1 MWYLRIAMLHWAFP
15 PTIGGVETHL
25 AMLCPALVREGC
37 AVALLTGAV
46 DGRVAEETWEGVR
59 IRRTPLMDLNSLSP
73 TLIRRFK
80 DEIREELA
88 RFIDRERPDIIH
100 AHNMHYF
107 SYIHAEA
114 LVRIKERMDVPL
126 ILSAHNVW
134 DDETWEELLQ
144 LRFAWDGVIAVSHYI
159 KRELV
164 VSGYPAGQI
173 RVIHHGLDLARF
185 QAATPPET
193 VRHEIREKARGRKIV
208 FHPARMSLAKGS
220 DIVVLAF
227 KRVKEVYPDAFLLL
241 AGTNNTV
248 DWGSYRQGEIA
259 QIRRM
264 IAECGL
270 EEDVLIRF
278 FPWEEMPAAYGESE
292 VVVYPSSFDEP
303 FGLVLLEAMAA
314 GKPLVVTR
322 AGGMPEIVVPG
333 ETGFIIPRR
342 QPDALAEK
350 ILALLRAP
358 DLAHQMGQRARQ
370 RVAERFTL
378 ERMVRETVAYYE
390 EVCRTRGRA
399 ERGKRSSA
407 VG

>member
-1 MWYLRIAMLHWAFP
+1 MRIAMLHWAFP

-25 AMLCPALVREGC
+25 TMLCPALVKEGHE
-37 AVALLTGAV
+37 VALLTGAV
-46 DGRVAEETWEGVR
+46 DDQVTVESWEGVR

-73 TLIRRFK
+73 TLIRRYR

-88 RFIDRERPDIIH
+88 RFIDRERPDVIH

-107 SYIHAEA
+107 SYVHAEA
-114 LVRIKERMDVPL
+114 LVRISERARVPL

-134 DDETWEELLQ
+134 DDATWEELLR
-144 LRFAWDGVIAVSHYI
+144 LRFAWDGIIAVSHYI
-159 KRELV
+159 KKELIA
-164 VSGYPAGQI
+164 SGYPAERI

-185 QAATPPET
+185 RAATPPEA
-193 VRHEIREKARGRKIV
+193 VRREIREKARGRKVV

-220 DIVVLAF
+220 DVVVLAF
-227 KRVKEVYPDAFLLL
+227 KQVKEVYPDAFLLL

-248 DWGSYRQGEIA
+248 DWGSYQQGEIA

-278 FPWEEMPAAYGESE
+278 FPWEEIPAAYLESE

-314 GKPLVVTR
+314 GKPLIVTR
-322 AGGMPEIVVPG
+322 AGGMPEIVIPG

-358 DLAHQMGQRARQ
+358 DLVRQMGEKARR
-370 RVAERFTL
+370 RVEASFTL
-378 ERMVRETVAYYE
+378 ERMVQEMVAYYK
-390 EVCRTRGRA
+390 EVHRTGGRV

-407 VG
+407 IGR

>member
-1 MWYLRIAMLHWAFP
+1 MRVAMLHWAFP

-25 AMLCPALVREGC
+25 AMLCPALVKAGYE
-37 AVALLTGAV
+37 VALLTGSV
-46 DGRVAEETWEGVR
+46 DGKTSEETWEGVK

-114 LVRIKERMDVPL
+114 LVRIKERFGIVL

-134 DDETWEELLQ
+134 EDDTWEELLR

-159 KRELV
+159 KKELIA
-164 VSGYPAGQI
+164 SGYPAGQI

-185 QAATPPET
+185 QAATPPEAV
-193 VRHEIREKARGRKIV
+193 VREIREKARGRKVV

-248 DWGSYRQGEIA
+248 DWGSYQQGEIA

-278 FPWEEMPAAYGESE
+278 FPWEEMPAAYQESE
-292 VVVYPSSFDEP
+292 VVVYPSTFEEP

-314 GKPLVVTR
+314 EKPLVVTR
-322 AGGMPEIVVPG
+322 AGGMPEIVIPG

-342 QPDALAEK
+342 QPEALAEK
-350 ILALLRAP
+350 ILELLRAP
-358 DLAHQMGQRARQ
+358 DLARQMGKRAR
-370 RVAERFTL
+370 RLLEKRFTL
-378 ERMVRETVAYYE
+378 ERMVEETIAYYE
-390 EVCRTRGRA
+390 AVYGSRKSA
-399 ERGKRSSA
+399 ERGKQSSA